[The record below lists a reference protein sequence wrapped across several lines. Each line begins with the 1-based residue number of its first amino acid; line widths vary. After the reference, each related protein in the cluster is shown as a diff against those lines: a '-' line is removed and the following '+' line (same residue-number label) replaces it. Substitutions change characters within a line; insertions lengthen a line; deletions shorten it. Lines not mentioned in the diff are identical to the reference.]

1 MPLAEQ
7 KAYALMQKRLADY
20 ECGKMGK

>member
-7 KAYALMQKRLADY
+7 KFSPWS
-20 ECGKMGK
+20 